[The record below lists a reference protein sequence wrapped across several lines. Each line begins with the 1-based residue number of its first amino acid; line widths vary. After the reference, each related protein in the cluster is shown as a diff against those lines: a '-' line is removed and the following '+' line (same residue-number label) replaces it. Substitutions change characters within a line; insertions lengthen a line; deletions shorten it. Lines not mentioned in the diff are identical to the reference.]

1 MGKKFKIM
9 TDHEKFESLLNKARI
24 SRHNL
29 AEHLDLAY
37 GSVQNQLAPS
47 KKLPRW
53 AKSMLLLGERWE
65 KIKEKDK

>member
-1 MGKKFKIM
+1 M
-9 TDHEKFESLLNKARI
+9 TDHEKFESLMNDLGI
-24 SRHNL
+24 SRHDL
-29 AEHLDLAY
+29 AEHLGLAY

-53 AKSMLLLGERWE
+53 AKSIMLYHERRE